1 MRELKIVGAWAQ
13 NNLVV
18 ESLVEEILANDPAMG
33 RPELEASRK
42 PLEELRHLAH
52 LDYVRVMRR
61 TLGYHEMRAVLSEAR
76 KVWPNL
82 NRAQLRTPAPTQ
94 YAEIASDLNVHF
106 QATPYGGPEGMALRG
121 FYVSKLGR
129 MLKRPL
135 IYVNTAHHPG
145 AVSAT
150 FCHEVGH
157 YVTAKVLKPEPDTVH
172 FFFGSAHY
180 EHLRDPLELAADAV
194 VSLAAYP
201 ESLARTIFAVPWN
214 WGLVARA
221 DELPERAFARI
232 RSHVKELC
240 GIDFGSALPVGQS
253 FDYLAGMI
261 HYAKLRWALLSE
273 YDI

>member
-1 MRELKIVGAWAQ
+1 VGAWTQ
-13 NNLVV
+13 NSSVV
-18 ESLVEEILANDPAMG
+18 ESLVEEMLANAPQMG
-33 RPELEASRK
+33 RTELDAWRK
-42 PLEELRHLAH
+42 PREELRRLAR
-52 LDYVRVMRR
+52 LDYVRIMRR
-61 TLGYHEMRAVLSEAR
+61 TLGFHEMRAVLGEAR

-82 NRAQLRTPAPTQ
+82 NRAQLRAPAPTQ

-106 QATPYGGPEGMALRG
+106 QATPYAGPEGMALRG
-121 FYVSKLGR
+121 FYVSKLGS

-157 YVTAKVLKPEPDTVH
+157 YVTSKLLRPETNAVH

-180 EHLRDPLELAADAV
+180 QHLRDPLELAADAV

-240 GIDFGSALPVGQS
+240 GIDFGGALPIGQS
-253 FDYLAGMI
+253 FHYLAGMI

-273 YDI
+273 YDL